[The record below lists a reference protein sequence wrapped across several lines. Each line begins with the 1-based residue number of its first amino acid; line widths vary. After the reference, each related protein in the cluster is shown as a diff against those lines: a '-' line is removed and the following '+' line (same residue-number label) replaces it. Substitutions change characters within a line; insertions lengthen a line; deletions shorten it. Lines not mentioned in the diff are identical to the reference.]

1 MNIIFKSRG
10 FAKECNQQDL
20 LVGCHGAKRATLIRR
35 RLDELKAAQTL
46 DIMRFLR
53 PARCHELKG
62 SRAGELSVDL
72 DHPYRLVFKPD
83 HDPLPTKPDG
93 GLDWTQVTSIIILG
107 AEDTH
112 D

>member
-10 FAKECNQQDL
+10 LEKECNQQAL
-20 LVGCHGAKRATLIRR
+20 LVRRHGAKRAMLIRR
-35 RLDELKAAQTL
+35 GLDELKAAQTL
-46 DIMRFLR
+46 DIMGFLR

-83 HDPLPTKPDG
+83 HNPLPTKPDS
-93 GLDWTQVTSIIILG
+93 GLDWTQVTSIKILG
-107 AEDTH
+107 VEDTH

>member
-10 FAKECNQQDL
+10 LEKECNRQDL
-20 LVGCHGAKRATLIRR
+20 LVRRHGAKRAMLVRR

-53 PARCHELKG
+53 PARCHELKAG
-62 SRAGELSVDL
+62 RAGELSVDL
-72 DHPYRLVFKPD
+72 DHPCRLVFKPD
-83 HDPLPTKPDG
+83 HNPLPTKPDG
-93 GLDWTQVTSIIILG
+93 GLDWTQVASVKILG
-107 AEDTH
+107 VEDTH